1 MSRKLRRKALWLVLL
16 ELVSLIVMGVF
27 LTTMQ
32 SRLSLENYREDIR
45 DEMEQ
50 VSTLLEEAKTE
61 EQETI
66 ETDDEIY
73 QSKAESI
80 AFMANNDV
88 DFQATNAKM
97 REYADLLQVDNV
109 LVVDRDGKQ
118 IARAQETAADFTYQ
132 RYNQLKTVFTTNEP
146 AEPMEINTDD
156 LWARYYSAR
165 IDDETMIVIEQNP
178 EQLH

>member
-1 MSRKLRRKALWLVLL
+1 
-16 ELVSLIVMGVF
+16 
-27 LTTMQ
+27 
-32 SRLSLENYREDIR
+32 
-45 DEMEQ
+45 MEQ

-66 ETDDEIY
+66 EMDDEIY

-109 LVVDRDGKQ
+109 LVVDRDGK
-118 IARAQETAADFTYQ
+118 
-132 RYNQLKTVFTTNEP
+132 
-146 AEPMEINTDD
+146 
-156 LWARYYSAR
+156 
-165 IDDETMIVIEQNP
+165 
-178 EQLH
+178 